1 MERLKIQ
8 RKQNDHEATPSK
20 VDSSLVQ
27 QGMSGTSQALESSTR
42 ETLEPQFGHSFEN
55 IRIFAD
61 DRAAQSADALHAN
74 AYTVGSNIVFNA
86 GRYQPNS
93 SDGQRLIAHELTHTV
108 QQGGV
113 DANQTLPSELEMSNP
128 EDSYEQAA
136 EQMAD
141 SITSS
146 SAPSTSGMRSS
157 KPSTLSTEALQVQRD
172 PDGAVVFP
180 DANIRGLNP
189 NVVRLPEDKIKASD
203 ADEETKTVMR
213 NIAAARTRGVAYL
226 EGSKTEVML
235 AVDTFKGHANVE
247 IDGLDL
253 DPSSALDL
261 VPILMGAAGSAI
273 SLSFPPAAAAVIVAT
288 LAVGATKTVA
298 TTLIKEETAD
308 LKQNLKQG
316 VFELGEKIK
325 NATSAGIIKVNEQ
338 IPSKLND
345 LAATDKGVWELLK
358 GGNDRQLDDVL
369 ARLSIRDP
377 HQNSP
382 FGNVLKSMMAAFG
395 SWMAKAKFQKGMKG
409 SDKLI
414 SETDI
419 SSQLNRDL
427 RASQR
432 AGESDEMKKA
442 REMIEQHEKGPTP

>member
-74 AYTVGSNIVFNA
+74 AYTVGSNIVFNS

-93 SDGQRLIAHELTHTV
+93 SDGQRLIAHELTHSV
-108 QQGGV
+108 QQGGL
-113 DANQTLPSELEMSNP
+113 DGNQSLPSELEVNQP
-128 EDSYEQAA
+128 GDRYEQAA

-141 SITSS
+141 GITSS
-146 SAPSTSGMRSS
+146 SAPSTSGTRSS

-172 PDGAVVFP
+172 
-180 DANIRGLNP
+180 P

-261 VPILMGAAGSAI
+261 VPVLMGAAGSVI
-273 SLSFPPAAAAVIVAT
+273 SLSFPPATAAVIVAT
-288 LAVGATKTVA
+288 LAVGAAKNVA
-298 TTLIKEETAD
+298 ATGIKEETAV

>member
-74 AYTVGSNIVFNA
+74 AYTVGSNIVFNS

-93 SDGQRLIAHELTHTV
+93 SDGQRLIAHELTHSV
-108 QQGGV
+108 QQGGL
-113 DANQTLPSELEMSNP
+113 DGNQSLPSELEVSQP
-128 EDSYEQAA
+128 GDRYEQAA

-141 SITSS
+141 GITSS
-146 SAPSTSGMRSS
+146 SAPSTSGTRSS

-172 PDGAVVFP
+172 
-180 DANIRGLNP
+180 P

-261 VPILMGAAGSAI
+261 VPILMGAAGSVI
-273 SLSFPPAAAAVIVAT
+273 SLSFPPATAAVIVAT
-288 LAVGATKTVA
+288 LAVGAAKNVA
-298 TTLIKEETAD
+298 ATGIKEETAV

>member
-298 TTLIKEETAD
+298 TTLIKEETAV